1 MTAAIA
7 RILDEVEQLTPVERV
22 ELRRCI
28 VEAIPMSNDL
38 TEEDYSSLAAESFRV
53 LDKEEEAGA

>member
-1 MTAAIA
+1 
-7 RILDEVEQLTPVERV
+7 
-22 ELRRCI
+22 
-28 VEAIPMSNDL
+28 MSNDL